1 MKQTDVGMYRT
12 DEQIGIGTPTNI
24 REDIQTHVGRYV
36 EKVKLKVMETW
47 YMWRNKV
54 KGWTGDRPAGFLS
67 TY

>member
-36 EKVKLKVMETW
+36 G
-47 YMWRNKV
+47 R
-54 KGWTGDRPAGFLS
+54 
-67 TY
+67 